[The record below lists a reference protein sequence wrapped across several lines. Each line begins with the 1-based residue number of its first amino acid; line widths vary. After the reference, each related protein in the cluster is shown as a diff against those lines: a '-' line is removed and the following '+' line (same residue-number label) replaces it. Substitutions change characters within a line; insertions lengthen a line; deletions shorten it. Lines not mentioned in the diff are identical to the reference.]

1 MNCNFDEIIDRRGT
15 NSYKLELREK
25 VFGKGNVIPLWV
37 ADMDFEPPCEVLE
50 AIKHRATHPVMGYS
64 IRTDSFEKSIAG
76 WLMRWHNWSVEPSSI
91 IFAPGVVPSLVVSI
105 LAFTQP
111 GDEVVIQTP
120 IYPPFYSVVN
130 DNDRVLVNNRL
141 NNVNGRYEIDF
152 VLLEQ
157 QLSSVKCKMLL
168 LCSPHNPVGRAW
180 TKEELLRI
188 GELCLKYNVLV
199 VSDEIH
205 ADLVFFGNKH
215 IPFASLSDEIAQIT
229 ITTMAPSK
237 TFNIAGLSSSFIQC
251 NNKVLLHDLRKKI
264 NGLQIHM
271 GNVFG
276 NIALE
281 TAYNYG
287 DEWLKQLH
295 AYLEGNILFVIDFF
309 AANMPEVR
317 IWKPEATYLVWI
329 DFTTW
334 GFSQPELKDFLVNN
348 AGVGL
353 NDGTSFGDQGIGF
366 MRMNV
371 ASSRVVLQTALQ
383 NILNARLRHLNN
395 ER

>member
-1 MNCNFDEIIDRRGT
+1 MNCNFDEIIDRSGT

-25 VFGKGNVIPLWV
+25 VFGKGDVIPLWV
-37 ADMDFEPPCEVLE
+37 ADMDFEPPYEVLE
-50 AIKHRATHPVMGYS
+50 AIKYRATHPVMGYS

-152 VLLEQ
+152 VSLEQ

-188 GELCLKYNVLV
+188 GELCLKNNVLV